1 MKKWYDSINE
11 DVSVE
16 ENDVLLKFLHPID
29 PSVYLHWP
37 SIDDKCWVPVNH
49 VIQLLSIITVN
60 TFLKSKFKDT
70 EKQFTENLWT
80 WKHSFMH
87 LPIELSFNF
96 KQFDHHWKL
105 LKKFEGFLVFV
116 RPGYFNE
123 FLYEI
128 MKWNISTIKPHL
140 WSIKLVSILNTL
152 GANSWKPVLLGG
164 DLLQKKVIFIT
175 GMPFF
180 LLLHPENEF
189 LQMFW
194 TINAHN
200 NE

>member
-16 ENDVLLKFLHPID
+16 ENDVLLKLLHPID

-60 TFLKSKFKDT
+60 TSGRPYTFLKSEFKDT
-70 EKQFTENLWT
+70 QKQFTENLWT
-80 WKHSFMH
+80 WRHGFMH
-87 LPIELSFNF
+87 LPIELSFNY
-96 KQFDHHWKL
+96 KQFDHHWKI
-105 LKKFEGFLVFV
+105 LKTFGGFLVFV
-116 RPGYFNE
+116 GPGYFNE

-128 MKWNISTIKPHL
+128 MKWKISTIKPHL

-152 GANSWKPVLLGG
+152 GANSWKPVLLRGIFCKKRWF
-164 DLLQKKVIFIT
+164 LLQECH
-175 GMPFF
+175 FF
-180 LLLHPENEF
+180 YFYTLKMNFYKCFEP
-189 LQMFW
+189 
-194 TINAHN
+194 
-200 NE
+200 